1 MSALTELWQYHLRRR
16 LLLLVFLIV
25 GVFGALIAAVWLL
38 ACVVFS
44 PYGRRPIAIALGFD
58 QLANAATGGNEDETI
73 STRAGRLRKEGR
85 GWACV
90 LCKLLDWLDPQHCDK
105 SRH

>member
-1 MSALTELWQYHLRRR
+1 MRALDDLWRYHLQRR
-16 LLLLVFLIV
+16 LLLLVFLAV
-25 GVFGALIAAVWLL
+25 GMVGALVAAVWLL
-38 ACVVFS
+38 GCALFS

-90 LCKLLDWLDPQHCDK
+90 LCGLLDWLDPGHCDNSK
-105 SRH
+105 S